1 MYFQVLKDKSTLYKL
16 NLISNI
22 ATIIFALVLI
32 YFFGVWGAI
41 IENSISWLF
50 MFIVNLFFFLKEK
63 IGINFSL
70 KAELGG
76 IALDFVLPVGRK

>member
-1 MYFQVLKDKSTLYKL
+1 MEWLHKNYFTLDYG
-16 NLISNI
+16 
-22 ATIIFALVLI
+22 FC
-32 YFFGVWGAI
+32 FGH
-41 IENSISWLF
+41 
-50 MFIVNLFFFLKEK
+50 FFFLKEK